1 MYNVCPQCGMYAVE
15 KTVTPLN
22 ETSAQAHI
30 TCPHCQQSL
39 VVPYLPLFIINGA
52 SGSGKSAL
60 QVQLMARMAS
70 VIWLESDIF
79 WNDAFNTP
87 EDDYLALRSYTLR
100 AAKNV
105 MWSARKPLVLQ
116 GTALP
121 HQIEANPER
130 RYFSAVHYL
139 TLLCDNE
146 ELARRLRARPAWRRT
161 QDGGFIQQMC
171 AFQDWLRANA
181 AVTNPPMALLDN
193 TGLSE
198 RETADRVEAW
208 IETRL
213 DS

>member
-22 ETSAQAHI
+22 GTPSQAHI
-30 TCPHCQQSL
+30 TCPHCQHSV

-52 SGSGKSAL
+52 SGSGKSAV

-70 VIWLESDIF
+70 VVWLESDIF

-105 MWSARKPLVLQ
+105 MWSVRKPLVLQ

-121 HQIEANPER
+121 HQMEPNPER

-139 TLLCDNE
+139 TLICDNE
-146 ELARRLRARPAWRRT
+146 ALVRRLRARPGWRDS
-161 QDGGFIQQMC
+161 QDESFIQHMC
-171 AFQDWLRANA
+171 VFQDWLRANA
-181 AVTNPPMALLDN
+181 ADTNPPMTLLDN
-193 TGLSE
+193 TELSE
-198 RETADRVEAW
+198 SETADRVAGW
-208 IETRL
+208 IEARL
-213 DS
+213 GS